1 MLERVTYSYFIPFV
15 ANSAAIV
22 LADSCIPLPIHS
34 SIHPK
39 VVKHKRQGVK
49 FEKSSRIAS
58 QMCIRDRCKAMEN
71 TDVLK
76 KAVGE
81 DTLIY
86 EKKGQDAIHFHSYAK
101 LLFSTNEM
109 PQNLED
115 KSDAFYRRLLILDM
129 NRVLKSGEKDLHLKE
144 KVQAESDYAIHMAM
158 IALKKL
164 YEQGKFTESEHSKE
178 CVREVQRSSDSIC
191 AFIDES
197 LVRAKGKH
205 LKRSEVFHMYEEYC
219 KENGRQGH
227 GKSNFFRNMTDKGF
241 LLKQYNGEFYYQDIA
256 VKEEDFCPVDPEER
270 IPFEETDTDYK
281 QLQLNMN
288 QGIKGI

>member
-1 MLERVTYSYFIPFV
+1 M
-15 ANSAAIV
+15 
-22 LADSCIPLPIHS
+22 PLKIFLVS
-34 SIHPK
+34 
-39 VVKHKRQGVK
+39 
-49 FEKSSRIAS
+49 
-58 QMCIRDRCKAMEN
+58 
-71 TDVLK
+71 
-76 KAVGE
+76 
-81 DTLIY
+81 
-86 EKKGQDAIHFHSYAK
+86 IHFHSYAK

-129 NRVLKSGEKDLHLKE
+129 NRVVKSGEKDLHLKE

-158 IALKKL
+158 IALKEL

-197 LVRAKGKH
+197 LVRAKGKR

-270 IPFEETDTDYK
+270 IPFEETDIDYK

-288 QGIKGI
+288 RGIKGI

>member
-1 MLERVTYSYFIPFV
+1 MKLTYTNVNGYLIPNLAYKSGEQMEQLGKYGFLRRDYLKNHR
-15 ANSAAIV
+15 NS
-22 LADSCIPLPIHS
+22 
-34 SIHPK
+34 
-39 VVKHKRQGVK
+39 
-49 FEKSSRIAS
+49 
-58 QMCIRDRCKAMEN
+58 
-71 TDVLK
+71 T
-76 KAVGE
+76 
-81 DTLIY
+81 Y

-129 NRVLKSGEKDLHLKE
+129 NRVVKSGEKDLHLKE

-158 IALKKL
+158 IALKNL

-197 LVRAKGKH
+197 LVRAKGKR

-241 LLKQYNGEFYYQDIA
+241 LWM
-256 VKEEDFCPVDPEER
+256 ER
-270 IPFEETDTDYK
+270 KMDR
-281 QLQLNMN
+281 
-288 QGIKGI
+288 

>member
-1 MLERVTYSYFIPFV
+1 MYGKLLNACADIP
-15 ANSAAIV
+15 
-22 LADSCIPLPIHS
+22 
-34 SIHPK
+34 
-39 VVKHKRQGVK
+39 
-49 FEKSSRIAS
+49 
-58 QMCIRDRCKAMEN
+58 CKAMEN

-129 NRVLKSGEKDLHLKE
+129 NRVVKSGEKDLHLKE

-158 IALKKL
+158 IALKNL

-178 CVREVQRSSDSIC
+178 CVREVQRTSDSIC

-197 LVRAKGKH
+197 LVRAKGKR

-219 KENGRQGH
+219 KENGR
-227 GKSNFFRNMTDKGF
+227 
-241 LLKQYNGEFYYQDIA
+241 
-256 VKEEDFCPVDPEER
+256 
-270 IPFEETDTDYK
+270 
-281 QLQLNMN
+281 
-288 QGIKGI
+288 

>member
-1 MLERVTYSYFIPFV
+1 
-15 ANSAAIV
+15 
-22 LADSCIPLPIHS
+22 
-34 SIHPK
+34 
-39 VVKHKRQGVK
+39 
-49 FEKSSRIAS
+49 
-58 QMCIRDRCKAMEN
+58 
-71 TDVLK
+71 
-76 KAVGE
+76 
-81 DTLIY
+81 
-86 EKKGQDAIHFHSYAK
+86 
-101 LLFSTNEM
+101 M

-129 NRVLKSGEKDLHLKE
+129 NRVVKSGEKDLHLKE

-158 IALKKL
+158 IALKNL

-178 CVREVQRSSDSIC
+178 CVREVQRTSDSIC

-197 LVRAKGKH
+197 LVRAKGKR

-256 VKEEDFCPVDPEER
+256 VKEEDFV
-270 IPFEETDTDYK
+270 
-281 QLQLNMN
+281 L
-288 QGIKGI
+288 